1 MSIRLIAV
9 ELYNIMKEVE
19 ALEKQIEKLPP
30 SQQVRRDELREQLR
44 RARAE
49 HERIRSIFEGAK
61 SS

>member
-9 ELYNIMKEVE
+9 DLYQVMKEVE
-19 ALEKQIEKLPP
+19 ALEKQIEELPP
-30 SQQVRRDELREQLR
+30 SQQVRRSELSEQLR

-49 HERIRSIFEGAK
+49 QERIRKILEGAK